1 MKKTAILFMVVSIA
15 VATGCSTTKKQAAV
29 VTPDEPQKIVIGDNS
44 ADSPDWTG
52 VYQGVLPCADCD
64 GLVTTLTLNKDK
76 TFKRVMVYK
85 GKSDQAFEESGK
97 FTWDNTGSVV
107 MLQGITGSPSYY
119 KVGENQVM
127 QLDLQGKAVEGELA
141 EMYILK
147 KTEQVFDPSLTGK
160 KWKLVELNGKPVE
173 QPAGSGK
180 DYYIELDTRE
190 TRVNGFAGCNGFFGN
205 YELKAGNRI
214 TFTKMGST
222 LMACPNLSTEQ
233 ALLKVLE
240 TADNYTVNGNRMEL
254 NKARMAPLAR
264 FVEIGK

>member
-1 MKKTAILFMVVSIA
+1 MKKTAILLMVFAVA

-29 VTPDEPQKIVIGDNS
+29 VTPDQPQKIVIGDNS

>member
-29 VTPDEPQKIVIGDNS
+29 VTPDQPQKIVIGDNS

>member
-1 MKKTAILFMVVSIA
+1 MRRTAMLIIAISAA

-29 VTPDEPQKIVIGDNS
+29 VTPDQPQKIVIGDNS
-44 ADSPDWTG
+44 ATSLDWTG
-52 VYQGVLPCADCD
+52 VYHGVLPCADCD
-64 GLVTTLTLNKDK
+64 GLLTTLTLNKDK

-97 FTWDNTGSVV
+97 FSWDNTGSVV
-107 MLQGITGSPSYY
+107 MLQGITNSSAYY
-119 KVGENQVM
+119 KVGENQVT
-127 QLDLQGKAVEGELA
+127 QLDMQGKAVEGELA
-141 EMYILK
+141 DMYILK

-180 DYYIELDTRE
+180 DYFIELDTRE

-214 TFTKMGST
+214 TFSKMGST

-233 ALLKVLE
+233 ELLKVLE
-240 TADNYTVNGNRMEL
+240 TADNYVVSGNTLEL

-264 FVEIGK
+264 FVKIGK

>member
-29 VTPDEPQKIVIGDNS
+29 VTPDQPQKIVIGDNS

-107 MLQGITGSPSYY
+107 MLQGFTGSPSYY